1 MANPRTRQQFKEY
14 CLRRLGWPVIDIN
27 VDDDQVEDRIDD
39 ALQFFH
45 DYHFD
50 GTEKLFMKHQITQED
65 IDRRW
70 IYCPD
75 AVIFVTSV
83 FPFDDSSSSINMFD
97 LRYQLRLHDLYDF
110 TSVSYV
116 SYEITMQHLRTLN
129 LLFSGTPQFR
139 FNRHQNRVHLD
150 INWSSDVA
158 PGEYVILECYRKLNP
173 DSIEV
178 PGTVFTDP
186 FNTKILR
193 GIGTNFSE
201 YLIENDPIKIENT
214 EIHYN
219 QIKKINSPTEIELS
233 SDITHSVGGS
243 KIIKEG
249 ISDVWNDRFLKQYAT
264 AKIKYQWGSNL
275 SKFAG
280 IQMPGGVTLDGV
292 RIMEE
297 AQREID
303 KIEEEMQIYNVLPNE
318 IMMG

>member
-1 MANPRTRQQFKEY
+1 MAKPATRAQFKDY
-14 CLRRLGWPVIDIN
+14 CLRRLGHPVIEIN

-50 GTEKLFMKHQITQED
+50 GCEKIYMKHQFTQED

-70 IYCPD
+70 IYAPD
-75 AVIFVTSV
+75 AVIFVHSV
-83 FPFDDSSSSINMFD
+83 LPFDDSNSSVNMFD

-116 SYEITMQHLRTLN
+116 SYEITMQHIRTLN

-139 FNRHQNRVHLD
+139 FNRHQNKLMLD
-150 INWSSDVA
+150 IDWSRDAQV
-158 PGEYVILECYRKLNP
+158 GKYVIIECYRKLEP
-173 DSIEV
+173 DTITLT
-178 PGTVFTDP
+178 GTVTG
-186 FNTKILR
+186 NTSSNTLV
-193 GIGTNFSE
+193 GTGTTFDQE
-201 YLIENDPIKIENT
+201 IIENDFITLSNGVEV
-214 EIHYN
+214 
-219 QIKKINSPTEIELS
+219 QVRKINSPTEIVIAANTLS
-233 SDITHSVGGS
+233 ANATANTMTKDGY
-243 KIIKEG
+243 
-249 ISDVWNDRFLKQYAT
+249 SDVWDDRFLKQYTT

-280 IQMPGGVTLDGV
+280 VQLPGGVTLDGP

-303 KIEEEMQIYNVLPNE
+303 KIEEEMQSYNILPSE
-318 IMMG
+318 MFMG

>member
-1 MANPRTRQQFKEY
+1 MAKPVTRAQFKDY
-14 CLRRLGWPVIDIN
+14 CLRRLGHPVIEIN

-39 ALQFFH
+39 ALQFFY

-50 GTEKLFMKHQITQED
+50 GCEKIYMKHQFTQED

-75 AVIFVTSV
+75 AVIFVHSV
-83 FPFDDSSSSINMFD
+83 LPFDDSNSSVNMFD

-116 SYEITMQHLRTLN
+116 SYEITMQHIRTLN

-139 FNRHQNRVHLD
+139 FNRHQNKLFLD
-150 INWSSDVA
+150 IDWARDA
-158 PGEYVILECYRKLNP
+158 QLGKYVIIECYRKLDP
-173 DSIEV
+173 ATITLT
-178 PGTVFTDP
+178 GTVTG
-186 FNTKILR
+186 NTSSNTLT
-193 GIGTNFSE
+193 GTGTTFDQE
-201 YLIENDPIKIENT
+201 IVENDFITLGDGQEV
-214 EIHYN
+214 
-219 QIKKINSPTEIELS
+219 QVRKINSPTEVVIAANTLDANVTS
-233 SDITHSVGGS
+233 TTMTKAGA
-243 KIIKEG
+243 
-249 ISDVWNDRFLKQYAT
+249 SDVWDDRFLKQYAT

-280 IQMPGGVTLDGV
+280 VQLPGGVTLDGP

-303 KIEEEMQIYNVLPNE
+303 KIEEEMQSYNVLPNE
-318 IMMG
+318 MFMG

>member
-1 MANPRTRQQFKEY
+1 MAKPTTRKQFKDY

-50 GTEKLFMKHQITQED
+50 GTEKIYMKHKFTQED

-75 AVIFVTSV
+75 PVIFVQAV
-83 FPFDDSSSSINMFD
+83 LPFDDSNSSVNMFD

-116 SYEITMQHLRTLN
+116 SYEITMQHIRTLN

-139 FNRHQNRVHLD
+139 FNRHENKLFLD
-150 INWSSDVA
+150 IDWARDA
-158 PGEYVILECYRKLNP
+158 QLGKYVIIECYRVINP
-173 DSIEV
+173 DV
-178 PGTVFTDP
+178 VNLTGTITNDGSSNVVT
-186 FNTKILR
+186 
-193 GIGTNFSE
+193 GYGTTFDQE
-201 YLIENDPIKIENT
+201 LLENDMISLSNGQEV
-214 EIHYN
+214 
-219 QIKKINSPTEIELS
+219 QVRFINSPTEIVLAKTPTAFS
-233 SDITHSVGGS
+233 NVSMS
-243 KIIKEG
+243 KAG
-249 ISDVWNDRFLKQYAT
+249 VSDVWNDRFLKQYAT

-280 IQMPGGVTLDGV
+280 IQLPGGVTLDGP
-292 RIMEE
+292 RIMRE
-297 AQREID
+297 AQEEID
-303 KIEEEMQIYNVLPNE
+303 KIELDMQVYNVLPNE